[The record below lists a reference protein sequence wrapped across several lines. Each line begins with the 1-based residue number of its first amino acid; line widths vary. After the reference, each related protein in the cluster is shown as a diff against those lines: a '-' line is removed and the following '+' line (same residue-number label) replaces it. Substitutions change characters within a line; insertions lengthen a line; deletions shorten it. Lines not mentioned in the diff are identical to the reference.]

1 MGRCSVSSLPRLA
14 GRSLQLDP
22 VIRAERSFPGLA
34 RRLFTMGLVTNLLS
48 PKIAV
53 LYVSLLPQ
61 FVDSDRAPV
70 LPQFLTLGL
79 AQIAVSLAVNAVIVA
94 MAGTLAAFLARRPGW
109 LRFQRWFMATVLGVL
124 TARLAL
130 QPTRP

>member
-1 MGRCSVSSLPRLA
+1 
-14 GRSLQLDP
+14 
-22 VIRAERSFPGLA
+22 
-34 RRLFTMGLVTNLLS
+34 MGLVTNLLNL
-48 PKIAV
+48 KIAV

-61 FVDSDRAPV
+61 FVDTDRAPV

-109 LRFQRWFMATVLGVL
+109 LRFQRWFMATVLGIL
-124 TARLAL
+124 AARLAL